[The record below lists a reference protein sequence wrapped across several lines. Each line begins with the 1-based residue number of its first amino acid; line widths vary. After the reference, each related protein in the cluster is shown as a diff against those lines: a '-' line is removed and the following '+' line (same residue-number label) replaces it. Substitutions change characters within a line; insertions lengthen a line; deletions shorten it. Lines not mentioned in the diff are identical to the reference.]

1 MRVPDTHAA
10 ARSPLA
16 GGGLSVGEQALQA
29 QTALLPYA
37 LTAFGISLP
46 VYVWAGGHAPNA
58 AWMSGSFVAFAIAWG
73 AFYGIVDWLKTPTAL
88 DARRRARVQLLGGL
102 LWAASIAQIA
112 AFADGAGPLRETLL
126 LTALAAAVVCV
137 VFTAPWLPSLLIVA
151 PAALAGPLVGLFA
164 RTDSHQA
171 GRLAWGATALALALA
186 LLVNR
191 ILRRQFALAAEREQL
206 MAERAEQAEAARRL
220 ARSKSDLVETLGDEI
235 RNGLTGV
242 AHVLAAAAGKGGRS
256 APSRAQLA
264 AALDAANDL
273 LGVVNT
279 TLDAE
284 TAEAG
289 RLTVEPQAF
298 DLPALTQ
305 ALVLLVRPQAA
316 GKELEIAVHVA
327 PELAAGRGAA
337 IADPLRVRQ
346 VLGHL
351 LANAV
356 KFTVR
361 GRVEARLA
369 LTANRRVAVEIADTG
384 PGLSDDELALAFEPF
399 QRIART
405 SAGTTGAGLG
415 LTLARQL
422 ARLMGGTLR
431 AHSAVGVGSCFTLE
445 LPYDPAARL
454 EAEAAPAPAPSGR
467 LRVLVIED
475 EALIVAMLRAQLE
488 QLGHQV
494 VHAASGARGLEL
506 ARVCDLDLVIV
517 EASMPGLDGPETIAA
532 LRRLDGRAGEIPVVA
547 LIGGDPDEAH
557 GCLAAGAEAL
567 LRKPVSVP
575 AVARALTEALAAQA
589 PANDRHVA

>member
-1 MRVPDTHAA
+1 MRVPNTHAPA
-10 ARSPLA
+10 PRALSW
-16 GGGLSVGEQALQA
+16 GGVSVGEQALQA

-37 LTAFGISLP
+37 LAVFGISLP
-46 VYVWAGGHAPNA
+46 AYVWAGGHAPNA

-73 AFYGIVDWLKTPTAL
+73 SFYAIVNWLKDSAA

-102 LWAASIAQIA
+102 LWAGAIAQIA

-126 LTALAAAVVCV
+126 LTSLAAAVLCV

-151 PAALAGPLVGLFA
+151 PAALAGPLIGLFA
-164 RTDSHQA
+164 RPDSHTTAQ
-171 GRLAWGATALALALA
+171 LAWGVTALALALA

-191 ILRRQFALAAEREQL
+191 ILRRQFALAAEREVL

-273 LGVVNT
+273 LGVLNT

-289 RLTVEPQAF
+289 RLTVAPQAF
-298 DLPALTQ
+298 DLPGLVQ
-305 ALVLLVRPQAA
+305 ALALLVRPQAA
-316 GKELEIAVHVA
+316 GKDLEIAVHVA
-327 PELAAGRGAA
+327 PELVSGSGAA
-337 IADPLRVRQ
+337 VADPVRVRQ

-351 LANAV
+351 MANAV

-361 GRVEARLA
+361 GRVEARLS
-369 LTANRRVAVEIADTG
+369 LTASRRVIVEIADTG

-405 SAGTTGAGLG
+405 SAGAPGAGLG
-415 LTLARQL
+415 LTLSRQL
-422 ARLMGGTLR
+422 AKLMGGSLR

-445 LPYDPAARL
+445 LPYDPDARL
-454 EAEAAPAPAPSGR
+454 EAEARPTPVPSGR

-475 EALIVAMLRAQLE
+475 DALLVAMLRAQLE

-506 ARVCDLDLVIV
+506 ARVCDLDLVMV
-517 EASMPGLDGPETIAA
+517 DARLPGLDGHETIAA
-532 LRRLDGRAGEIPVVA
+532 LRRLDGHAAATPVVA
-547 LIGGDPDEAH
+547 LIGGHADEARD
-557 GCLAAGAEAL
+557 CLAAGAEAL

-575 AVARALTEALAAQA
+575 SVARALAEALAAQP